1 MKIIL
6 KRISTGLLVT
16 IAILV
21 LSGIIMLVHNN
32 DELSTE
38 LLFLASLVF
47 PFLIA
52 AKGIEFIIDNQLI
65 KASMSFLLLSLVCV
79 LSLILV
85 FG

>member
-21 LSGIIMLVHNN
+21 LSGIIMLANNN

-52 AKGIEFIIDNQLI
+52 AKGIEFIIDNQLV

>member
-21 LSGIIMLVHNN
+21 LSGIIMLANNN

>member
-21 LSGIIMLVHNN
+21 LSGIIMLANNN

-52 AKGIEFIIDNQLI
+52 AKGIEFVIDNQLV